1 MWMSSLQVLVEEAHR
16 GCLCLFGDVD
26 VWAHC
31 LVVGVAGPFHYD
43 LRRDAAGEGETDESP
58 AAGVGADER
67 PFGVGLLNFLAGAE
81 EHFGNRSV
89 EAAEFAEVFE
99 VGVHLLV
106 GYYRQGEAVR
116 VFVVLIFVENGFGET
131 VEVDREAVVGLLGG
145 DIEAVSDNVASFDF
159 GHIRISEAGECAE
172 AEEVAGLGEGSG
184 FLHGLLI
191 FEAVHIGEFDLGPVG
206 RNLIVVEFEQLVFGE
221 EDDRL
226 FEDLEFRAVLVYL
239 LLLAVVLADGPVE
252 EPFEVVELLLDGL
265 LLKILLDAEEAD
277 ELVDAFLVEVI
288 VTDALVEGF
297 EVVTE
302 SLPTLEGGVGPLV
315 GYAFFP
321 DELVEVVEEGLDG
334 HRGFGVILFLSGCN
348 LILAAEFIKRRRA
361 VQMAFVIKEVCLNF
375 GNQGVDFRGGYS
387 AGVGVAR
394 FDSAVL
400 PGVFRAVESD
410 AGHIALAANR
420 DGYSD
425 GVFVLL
431 VRDRI
436 EVKSYG
442 HSSVIYSFDL

>member
-1 MWMSSLQVLVEEAHR
+1 MRVLVI
-16 GCLCLFGDVD
+16 
-26 VWAHC
+26 
-31 LVVGVAGPFHYD
+31 
-43 LRRDAAGEGETDESP
+43 
-58 AAGVGADER
+58 
-67 PFGVGLLNFLAGAE
+67 
-81 EHFGNRSV
+81 
-89 EAAEFAEVFE
+89 
-99 VGVHLLV
+99 
-106 GYYRQGEAVR
+106 
-116 VFVVLIFVENGFGET
+116 LIFVEDGFGET
-131 VEVDREAVVGLLGG
+131 VEVDWEAVVGLLGG
-145 DIEAVSDNVASFDF
+145 DIEAVSNNVASFDL

-172 AEEVAGLGEGSG
+172 AEEVAGLGEGSC
-184 FLHGLLI
+184 FLDGLLV
-191 FEAVHIGEFDLGPVG
+191 FQAVYIGEFDLGPVG
-206 RNLIVVEFEQLVFGE
+206 RNLIVVEFEKLVLCE

-252 EPFEVVELLLDGL
+252 EPFEIVELLLDGF
-265 LLKILLDAEEAD
+265 LLKVLFDAEETD
-277 ELVDAFLVEVI
+277 ELIDALLVEVI

-297 EVVTE
+297 KVVTE

-321 DELVEVVEEGLDG
+321 DELVEVVEECLDG
-334 HRGFGVILFLSGCN
+334 HRGFGVILFLPGCD
-348 LILAAEFIKRRRA
+348 LILVSEFIKGRCA
-361 VQMAFVIKEVCLNF
+361 VKVAFVIKEVCLDF
-375 GNQGVDFRGGYS
+375 GNQGVDFRGGDS

-394 FDSAVL
+394 LDSAVL

-442 HSSVIYSFDL
+442 HNSEIYSFDL